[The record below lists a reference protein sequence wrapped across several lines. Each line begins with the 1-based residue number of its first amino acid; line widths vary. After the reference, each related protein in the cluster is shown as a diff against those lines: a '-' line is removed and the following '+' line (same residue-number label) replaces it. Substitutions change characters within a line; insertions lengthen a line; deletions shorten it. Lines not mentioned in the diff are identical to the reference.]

1 MPAQLSRG
9 IHICSSLLQHGVAS
23 RLLQPAACA
32 SLASLPL
39 VLQPFTCLRSFST
52 DSRNTSHLR
61 DFAIIGRFKHLQL
74 SELKA
79 SVLISTWYL
88 SLLPDGLSDLVAAH
102 VDHGKTTLMDRLL
115 SRTGNTL
122 AGDRVMDSNALEK
135 ERGITISSKYTSFVY
150 KGHTIN
156 AVDTPG
162 HADFGGEVERYV
174 GNGLGNMTTSKAHAI
189 MNVYKRCTHSKH
201 ASSTQTFG
209 LVSNAEYWAWWT
221 ELCC

>member
-1 MPAQLSRG
+1 MQD
-9 IHICSSLLQHGVAS
+9 CSADQYVVPPDALAAS
-23 RLLQPAACA
+23 
-32 SLASLPL
+32 
-39 VLQPFTCLRSFST
+39 
-52 DSRNTSHLR
+52 
-61 DFAIIGRFKHLQL
+61 
-74 SELKA
+74 
-79 SVLISTWYL
+79 
-88 SLLPDGLSDLVAAH
+88 VAAH

-174 GNGLGNMTTSKAHAI
+174 GNTLCNLPTS
-189 MNVYKRCTHSKH
+189 
-201 ASSTQTFG
+201 
-209 LVSNAEYWAWWT
+209 
-221 ELCC
+221 